1 MSDRPW
7 ITAAETCECLLAYL
21 SVGRTDFALE
31 LFRQAQTLR
40 SEDGYYWT
48 GIVYPEQVHFPGDER
63 STYTAAAVI
72 LAADALAQSSP
83 ASRLFTDHSFLPEA
97 RPRRDPRGRALP
109 RLTDG
114 QRVRTPDGPQRRRDG
129 GPARAG

>member
-1 MSDRPW
+1 L
-7 ITAAETCECLLAYL
+7 ITAAESCWCLLAYL
-21 SVGRTDFALE
+21 SVVRTDFALE

-72 LAADALAQSSP
+72 LAADALAQSSA

-97 RPRRDPRGRALP
+97 ALDETHEDEP
-109 RLTDG
+109 SLD
-114 QRVRTPDGPQRRRDG
+114 
-129 GPARAG
+129 